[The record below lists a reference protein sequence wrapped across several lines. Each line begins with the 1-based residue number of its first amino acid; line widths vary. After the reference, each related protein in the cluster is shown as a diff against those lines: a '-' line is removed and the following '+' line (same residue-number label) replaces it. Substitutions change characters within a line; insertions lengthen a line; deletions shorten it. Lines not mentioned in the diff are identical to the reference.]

1 MICFLHKYAFKCFAM
16 SRNTRSS
23 TKSAKTDQFNDLNK
37 NKKEV
42 KTSKINI
49 SKFTAEPKKVLKST
63 GPKSK
68 IKQDLSEDN
77 LEQSREKCNKRPHL
91 KVQHEETSSQSTDEG
106 AEKKSKHLPHNFEE
120 VLNNL
125 REMRSKFD
133 APVDVM
139 GCHKCCDETASP
151 EVN

>member
-1 MICFLHKYAFKCFAM
+1 M

-23 TKSAKTDQFNDLNK
+23 TKSAKTDFIDPNK

-42 KTSKINI
+42 KTSKIDI
-49 SKFTAEPKKVLKST
+49 SKFTAEPKKVLKPT
-63 GPKSK
+63 KPKSK
-68 IKQDLSEDN
+68 IKQDLSEDS
-77 LEQSREKCNKRPHL
+77 LEQSTEKCNKRPHL
-91 KVQHEETSSQSTDEG
+91 KVQHEETSSKSTEG
-106 AEKKSKHLPHNFEE
+106 AEKKSKHLPNNFEE

-151 EVN
+151 EVINKKYFYVYE